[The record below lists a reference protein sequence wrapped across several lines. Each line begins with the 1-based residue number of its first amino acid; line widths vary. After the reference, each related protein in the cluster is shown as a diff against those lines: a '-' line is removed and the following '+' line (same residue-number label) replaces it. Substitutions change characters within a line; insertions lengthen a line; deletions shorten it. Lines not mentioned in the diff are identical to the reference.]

1 MQMHNS
7 VTNNNSG
14 EAIPSQEQ
22 ARNIHDPSSVQIMS
36 DLEKPDNV
44 YTNISERRVVK
55 KKKKKKVKRLR
66 ERS

>member
-14 EAIPSQEQ
+14 EARTSREQ
-22 ARNIHDPSSVQIMS
+22 ARNMQDSSPVQIMS

>member
-1 MQMHNS
+1 
-7 VTNNNSG
+7 
-14 EAIPSQEQ
+14 
-22 ARNIHDPSSVQIMS
+22 MS